1 LWQFTNYKWVIT
13 GYKSDDTFHK
23 RGDLVHITSISGEIT
38 KDCIFLN
45 GKSLEDHGVFMGE
58 SKGGNM
64 GRHQWIMVKCPWETT
79 GKSSINDNI
88 VRKHML

>member
-1 LWQFTNYKWVIT
+1 MVINDGNKWLSYKYKLHLYIN

-23 RGDLVHITSISGEIT
+23 RGDLVLVTAISGEIT

-58 SKGGNM
+58 SKGET
-64 GRHQWIMVKCPWETT
+64 WEDTSGEWLNVH
-79 GKSSINDNI
+79 GKPQEN
-88 VRKHML
+88 HL